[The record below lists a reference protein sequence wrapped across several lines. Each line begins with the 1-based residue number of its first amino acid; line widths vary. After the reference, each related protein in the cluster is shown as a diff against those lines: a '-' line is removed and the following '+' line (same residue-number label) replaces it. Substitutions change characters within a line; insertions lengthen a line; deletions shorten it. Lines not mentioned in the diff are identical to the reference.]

1 MNGNAMYKLARLMLK
16 QLHAGLLAEHVAAYK
31 CGRTDDHGGLWRMS
45 AFSFNDPANPTQIV
59 DELDPPADIRRFF
72 PLNRGNELY
81 DAGLIVPV
89 YEFSPYIHC
98 LTTKGCDRA
107 IELFG
112 HPSTR
117 LFIQPDDDAV

>member
-1 MNGNAMYKLARLMLK
+1 MYKLTRLMLK
-16 QLHAGLLAEHVAAYK
+16 QLHAGLLAEHIAAYK
-31 CGRTDDHGGLWRMS
+31 CGRTEDQGGLWLMS
-45 AFSFNDPANPTQIV
+45 EFSFNDPVNPTQIV
-59 DELDPPADIRRFF
+59 DILDAPSEARRWFPIERGYELR
-72 PLNRGNELY
+72 

-89 YEFSPYIHC
+89 YDFSPNVHC
-98 LTTKGCDRA
+98 LTPKGRDRA